1 MRIGKIQDLDRM
13 EDIMDYLDELRVRL
27 AVCDEEILE
36 CLLRRNSLVEG
47 IIKHKESHNMQIIE
61 PGQETWQAQKL
72 EGILQNQRYAQE
84 VSDVFQCIA
93 YNSKKIQARHLFHY
107 NIVLIGFMG
116 SGKST
121 ISDCLSDMFA
131 METVEM
137 DRIISER
144 EGMSISDIFAVHGEE
159 YFRNLE
165 TGLLVEL
172 QKKKNVVVSC
182 GGGTPMREN
191 NVEEMKKGGKVVLL
205 TASPETIYHRVKDS
219 HDRPLLENN
228 KNVPFI
234 SELME
239 QRRKKYEAAADII
252 IETDGKGK
260 VEICEE
266 IVQKLLELDGER
278 EAVLKS

>member
-1 MRIGKIQDLDRM
+1 MNH
-13 EDIMDYLDELRVRL
+13 LDELRVRL
-27 AVCDEEILE
+27 SVCDEQILE
-36 CLLRRNSLVEG
+36 CLLRRNRIVED
-47 IIKHKESHNMQIIE
+47 IMKYKESHNMQIIQPE
-61 PGQETWQAQKL
+61 QEKRQAQKL
-72 EGILQNQRYAQE
+72 ADSLQGQRHAKE
-84 VSDVFQCIA
+84 IRDVFNRIT

-121 ISDCLSDMFA
+121 ISDYFSTMFA

-144 EGMSISDIFAVHGEE
+144 EGMSISDIFALYGEE

-165 TGLLVEL
+165 TSLLVEL
-172 QKKKNVVVSC
+172 QQKKNVVVSC

-219 HDRPLLENN
+219 SPPL
-228 KNVPFI
+228 PSAI
-234 SELME
+234 SERGRPFLRE
-239 QRRKKYEAAADII
+239 PFSARK
-252 IETDGKGK
+252 
-260 VEICEE
+260 
-266 IVQKLLELDGER
+266 
-278 EAVLKS
+278 

>member
-1 MRIGKIQDLDRM
+1 
-13 EDIMDYLDELRVRL
+13 
-27 AVCDEEILE
+27 
-36 CLLRRNSLVEG
+36 
-47 IIKHKESHNMQIIE
+47 MQIIQPE
-61 PGQETWQAQKL
+61 QEKRQAQKL
-72 EGILQNQRYAQE
+72 ADSLQGQRHAKE
-84 VSDVFQCIA
+84 IRDVFNRIT

-121 ISDCLSDMFA
+121 ISDYFSTMFA

-144 EGMSISDIFAVHGEE
+144 EGMSISDIFALYGEE

-165 TGLLVEL
+165 TSLLVEL
-172 QKKKNVVVSC
+172 QQKKNVVVSC

-191 NVEEMKKGGKVVLL
+191 NVAEMKKGGKVVLL
-205 TASPETIYHRVKDS
+205 KAKPETIYHRVKDS

-234 SELME
+234 TELME
-239 QRRKKYEAAADII
+239 QRREKYEAAADII
-252 IETDGKGK
+252 IETDGKDEL
-260 VEICEE
+260 EICEE
-266 IVQKLLELDGER
+266 IVQKLLELDEER
-278 EAVLKS
+278 P

>member
-1 MRIGKIQDLDRM
+1 MNH
-13 EDIMDYLDELRVRL
+13 LDELRVRL
-27 AVCDEEILE
+27 SVCDEQILE
-36 CLLRRNSLVEG
+36 CLLRRNRIVED
-47 IIKHKESHNMQIIE
+47 IMKYKESHNMQIIQPE
-61 PGQETWQAQKL
+61 QEKRQAQKL
-72 EGILQNQRYAQE
+72 ADSLQGQRHAKE
-84 VSDVFQCIA
+84 IRDVFNRIT

-121 ISDCLSDMFA
+121 ISDYFSTMFA

-144 EGMSISDIFAVHGEE
+144 EGMSISDIFALYGEE

-165 TGLLVEL
+165 TSLLVEL
-172 QKKKNVVVSC
+172 QQKKNVVVSC

-191 NVEEMKKGGKVVLL
+191 NVAEMKKGGKVVLL
-205 TASPETIYHRVKDS
+205 TAKQETIYHRVKDS

-234 SELME
+234 TELME
-239 QRRKKYEAAADII
+239 QRREKYEAAADII
-252 IETDGKGK
+252 IETDGKDEL
-260 VEICEE
+260 EICEE
-266 IVQKLLELDGER
+266 IVQKLLELDEER
-278 EAVLKS
+278 P

>member
-1 MRIGKIQDLDRM
+1 MN
-13 EDIMDYLDELRVRL
+13 YLDELRVRL
-27 AVCDEEILE
+27 SVCDEQILE
-36 CLLRRNSLVEG
+36 CLLRRNRIVED
-47 IIKHKESHNMQIIE
+47 IMKYKESHNMQIIQPE
-61 PGQETWQAQKL
+61 QEKRQAQKL
-72 EGILQNQRYAQE
+72 ADSLQGQRHAKE
-84 VSDVFQCIA
+84 IRDVFNRIT

-121 ISDCLSDMFA
+121 ISDYFSTMFA

-144 EGMSISDIFAVHGEE
+144 EGMSISDIFALYGEE

-165 TGLLVEL
+165 TSLLVEL
-172 QKKKNVVVSC
+172 QQKKNVVVSC

-191 NVEEMKKGGKVVLL
+191 NVAEMKKGGKVVLL
-205 TASPETIYHRVKDS
+205 TAKPETIYHRVKDS

-234 SELME
+234 TELME
-239 QRRKKYEAAADII
+239 QRREKYEAAADII
-252 IETDGKGK
+252 IETDGKDEL
-260 VEICEE
+260 EICEE
-266 IVQKLLELDGER
+266 IVQKLLERDEER
-278 EAVLKS
+278 P